1 MGAFQIHYHYA
12 FVKPCKQQYSIGS
25 YSPRFISRSGRESVS
40 DSATTCTSASL
51 GGLVV
56 CIHVLHGFVHYF
68 KALSDAYLF
77 FLTFSKCGI
86 SVSCVEQVTAVLIL
100 CLQW

>member
-1 MGAFQIHYHYA
+1 MG
-12 FVKPCKQQYSIGS
+12 STGS
-25 YSPRFISRSGRESVS
+25 YSPGFISRSGRESVS
-40 DSATTCTSASL
+40 ESATTSTSASL

-56 CIHVLHGFVHYF
+56 CIRVFHGFVQYF

-77 FLTFSKCGI
+77 FLTFGKCGI
-86 SVSCVEQVTAVLIL
+86 SVVSCVEQVTAVLIL